1 MSDSI
6 VRKIQPFTIGTRLSV
21 PSVAK
26 CPDFSDSC
34 FSSQTLDNC
43 KLQHNL
49 NDHVSLFLSR
59 AQART
64 ANLKLGPQ
72 SPPRTPAMQP
82 PQQVPAEEDHLNKNA
97 VSPTATAR
105 SIRKITISGST
116 EGTEETDSN
125 GPGAPR
131 VTATPNTVNNN
142 NNNNIIT
149 TGTQL
154 PRIVGV
160 SSGNKLSSHLKAPV
174 FKALLLK
181 KDLLK
186 AEGPSCEKKEAS
198 VGYKGVVT
206 QSEVPLTEELFNQ
219 EVTQAEAWIKG
230 KLQDLKDGC
239 SFQRCPLKD
248 WEEKSQALQR
258 DLKDFENTLIQLN
271 QTGEQL
277 MSKLNPTSDMV
288 RKQLSQL
295 RDQWHTLKQTA
306 ASQSKALG
314 GAKNLQEFNL
324 KVERLEAWV
333 KEKQEEEQALAHLL
347 GENMDKM
354 QLTRRI
360 LDLKQDEQLY
370 RNLHE
375 EINDLALKL
384 EKQGKVEGRNIS
396 TRRKHVNKIWL
407 KVQSALKDYHK
418 KLQVALEMSSFY
430 QQADSILSVV
440 DSMRKSLGQE
450 SCGDGEIRDVASQI
464 MMLDVTVSQ
473 LSNLHPV
480 LAARVTQKQGEVKE
494 HWALLQKAFR
504 NEKPTLPLPTPQFT
518 REDGDPVTP
527 QSGVGMDPQRM
538 LGKESERKRAAA
550 TSNLQQEHD
559 SQNDITAGHQTDDES
574 MSVRAEVKTRVSPQ
588 GHPLLHIQLQKF
600 TVSADKTLSWLKN
613 NVAMATEIG
622 YTTGLNFNYEAA
634 KRCQAALEQ
643 DILGNRARI
652 ELVKKEGRSLI
663 RAQHPGSAKIE
674 EFLGQLEVLWEEL
687 KRHYQRNVV
696 VLQSSEEVN
705 IRAQRVLQTLN
716 SLEAWLEATGLYA
729 RQAFLA
735 GDPESMSMAERESSL
750 MEREMSARNLELQS
764 LRQEVETLCTQKHL
778 YTELLPTRIQDVEK
792 KYDKVRAA
800 LSQQSSK
807 LQDTR
812 MLAEFLERVELEEE
826 HHYCTLGQ
834 PLHSETD
841 SEPSVLAG
849 GASVPLMPSIGDPVE
864 ELREAVEMLNDTVR
878 ERGRSVPHDRAVQ
891 ELLSRHASVA
901 QRVEQQVKRCTQL
914 ATDVLESEN
923 EMAVRCEPERSGL
936 DALQDRNNQLEA
948 DYKELKKEAE
958 ALENLAA
965 QLEKLCPE
973 RLHVLWHEVQVTLQ
987 GWRELRKAMEENRV
1001 HLLQFRQLRDFFRIY
1016 LDMISWT
1023 EDTRSCIFSD
1033 SAMHYGK
1040 PMAEVLD
1047 LQIEQKFE
1055 EFEELAK
1062 AGKKLISAEH
1072 PLTKMIKE
1080 RMEELRSMLG
1090 WILVHWRAQKLQ
1102 WKNKMRMSEAKEE
1115 DAIYSEAMVYSSAAQ
1130 LKIADATQKSCPCP
1144 GFDRSDAGSIAAQS
1158 TPWSPG
1164 PKITSPPC
1172 GVEDL
1177 KSEDLQLESGYE
1189 VMGSITPSKGSD
1201 VTSRADS
1208 SRFPPFL
1215 MLNEPSTH
1223 SVGGTVN
1230 LILSFNSSQHSPMP
1244 CPKSESDEVEGGLEP
1259 IHRVSTYLHVKE
1271 NMAAVPVYESMS
1283 LPRLSG
1289 RVQTP
1294 ASSFSESPS
1303 SSSPSTEASTHQVSS
1318 VSFNSLPMSATSSS
1332 TTTSSIFSSLTG
1344 RNKKRKKKR
1353 NAGCKTLQ
1361 RIMGVEQQCEVGRI
1375 HLQHPT
1381 EQEPV
1386 KYDTHTWPLK
1396 ERKKMKSTAVTSD
1409 MSEFLDYIKN
1419 PLLTDIEAESSGPFV
1434 SVRPESPK
1442 DPITQPSPP
1451 TKVKNHCRFLSLG
1464 SVLSF
1469 DLSKD
1474 MSLIPNIPDVITIGP
1489 PESRKTDHQD
1499 SLTDRTTALS
1509 TFKLA
1514 HQTRKEGEP
1523 RHSPHSEKGL
1533 KTYCHQSKKIPLD
1546 ESNFSDE
1553 LFPPP
1558 PSPGV
1563 EDLSQT
1569 PSHSDLSRFQLDVS
1583 GVRDLKDSKWEE
1595 KAFDQGSQQKNHIFP
1610 CTDERMGHQNHLS
1623 VSRPGKDSPTIV
1635 QSHTS
1640 HMVLNFKA
1648 SRSNSGSG
1656 REDSAD
1662 SGLSS
1667 SGSFKLCF
1675 EATDDL
1681 SSRRTV
1687 GRVSSMNPGS
1697 KLKTNAAIED
1707 GPLHPD
1713 HQQFEEEE
1721 EELQDIWNH
1730 TNGYRQSVCSDIM
1743 YQGYQTEL
1751 ASTPPIQQQEPSP
1764 KEPPVLYRNLVTTSA
1779 PNLLVAEFRL
1789 PPSIQNLLGYNK
1801 AQSAGDEAQ
1810 SFDKKQRRSWA
1821 AFPQQDQP
1829 CKQTLS
1835 LLVNETASDT
1845 IKLPETE
1852 DRHKYIYQYREEE
1865 EEEAEEDEKEVA
1877 EEDSSCYK
1885 DPSLLS
1891 LHMGI
1896 DRDHQR
1902 ERTSG
1907 VDCNCT
1913 EEQAMSIR
1921 GHCFSTHGKKLNFP
1935 SMEGTLER
1943 KQKLQFGGKKAQC
1956 RTWTRYHAVLHR
1968 QTLCFYQERKE
1979 TLGSF
1984 ASSLPL
1990 TLTGAECVALPEYTK
2005 KPNCFSLRLRDGS
2018 EVLLSA
2024 SSRFMMKKWMLRI
2037 QENAVSEQILSILY
2051 SPTTQ
2056 DEPLDMKSFSTV
2068 CHCQGKCKCAS
2079 NNDVATCSTS
2089 SAQTGIR
2096 TKKIVVLPRDS
2107 ALLPQT
2113 LDKQAVD
2120 VPAGQ
2125 TSHAGRCE
2133 DNSSGSN
2140 GNLSIQCPGGITCH
2154 SPCSSPTNSQE
2165 WVGSSKRRSH
2175 SFTSATYQRI
2185 KPVPLPSA
2193 GMSQDSSS
2201 KYSVTLFIGDQTS
2214 EVPRLIGTTGQEP
2227 MASLPLRSCASLPR
2241 PRNKSVFKKFF
2252 AKKE

>member
-538 LGKESERKRAAA
+538 LGKEVKEEQNRLQGCSSERKRAAA

-1259 IHRVSTYLHVKE
+1259 IHR
-1271 NMAAVPVYESMS
+1271 
-1283 LPRLSG
+1283 
-1289 RVQTP
+1289 
-1294 ASSFSESPS
+1294 
-1303 SSSPSTEASTHQVSS
+1303 
-1318 VSFNSLPMSATSSS
+1318 
-1332 TTTSSIFSSLTG
+1332 
-1344 RNKKRKKKR
+1344 
-1353 NAGCKTLQ
+1353 
-1361 RIMGVEQQCEVGRI
+1361 
-1375 HLQHPT
+1375 
-1381 EQEPV
+1381 
-1386 KYDTHTWPLK
+1386 
-1396 ERKKMKSTAVTSD
+1396 
-1409 MSEFLDYIKN
+1409 
-1419 PLLTDIEAESSGPFV
+1419 
-1434 SVRPESPK
+1434 
-1442 DPITQPSPP
+1442 
-1451 TKVKNHCRFLSLG
+1451 
-1464 SVLSF
+1464 
-1469 DLSKD
+1469 
-1474 MSLIPNIPDVITIGP
+1474 
-1489 PESRKTDHQD
+1489 
-1499 SLTDRTTALS
+1499 
-1509 TFKLA
+1509 
-1514 HQTRKEGEP
+1514 
-1523 RHSPHSEKGL
+1523 
-1533 KTYCHQSKKIPLD
+1533 
-1546 ESNFSDE
+1546 
-1553 LFPPP
+1553 
-1558 PSPGV
+1558 
-1563 EDLSQT
+1563 
-1569 PSHSDLSRFQLDVS
+1569 
-1583 GVRDLKDSKWEE
+1583 
-1595 KAFDQGSQQKNHIFP
+1595 
-1610 CTDERMGHQNHLS
+1610 
-1623 VSRPGKDSPTIV
+1623 
-1635 QSHTS
+1635 
-1640 HMVLNFKA
+1640 
-1648 SRSNSGSG
+1648 
-1656 REDSAD
+1656 
-1662 SGLSS
+1662 
-1667 SGSFKLCF
+1667 
-1675 EATDDL
+1675 
-1681 SSRRTV
+1681 
-1687 GRVSSMNPGS
+1687 
-1697 KLKTNAAIED
+1697 
-1707 GPLHPD
+1707 
-1713 HQQFEEEE
+1713 
-1721 EELQDIWNH
+1721 
-1730 TNGYRQSVCSDIM
+1730 
-1743 YQGYQTEL
+1743 
-1751 ASTPPIQQQEPSP
+1751 
-1764 KEPPVLYRNLVTTSA
+1764 
-1779 PNLLVAEFRL
+1779 
-1789 PPSIQNLLGYNK
+1789 
-1801 AQSAGDEAQ
+1801 
-1810 SFDKKQRRSWA
+1810 
-1821 AFPQQDQP
+1821 
-1829 CKQTLS
+1829 
-1835 LLVNETASDT
+1835 
-1845 IKLPETE
+1845 
-1852 DRHKYIYQYREEE
+1852 
-1865 EEEAEEDEKEVA
+1865 
-1877 EEDSSCYK
+1877 